1 LNWNETAPYQMSGG
15 AKRAGRQPLEEG
27 WEMNM
32 KALSGRFFL
41 PLFQHLKRLAR
52 GSAHD
57 LGRGAGIE
65 LPAAALE
72 SGLLMVA
79 FPRAKALSGA
89 RVIAIRS
96 GGQG

>member
-52 GSAHD
+52 GVF
-57 LGRGAGIE
+57 RGTGIE
-65 LPAAALE
+65 LSAAALE
-72 SGLLMVA
+72 SGFLVVA
-79 FPRAKALSGA
+79 FPRAMVLSGA